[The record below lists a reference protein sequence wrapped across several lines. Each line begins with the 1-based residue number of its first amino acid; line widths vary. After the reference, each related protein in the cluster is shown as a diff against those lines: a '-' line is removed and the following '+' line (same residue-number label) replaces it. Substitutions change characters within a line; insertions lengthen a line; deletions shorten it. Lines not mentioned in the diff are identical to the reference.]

1 MIIILSGEPGSGK
14 TDRSMLFEEP
24 VKILDME
31 NRDQRSFDRNHS
43 DRIIDICPILMK
55 VNHISDYYKSY
66 LNLKK
71 VIDMIVIS
79 KPEFRTLVLDGISD
93 IRSKYAKAKWLN
105 DHPKRK
111 NPLPE
116 EWAEINET
124 TRQLL
129 DPLIGM
135 ARDLGFHLVF
145 TAQFC
150 DEYGKVEKQNDYGKS
165 IITSEKLGR
174 EPNVEDW
181 QAYNVDSHIIL
192 EYRKPKYFSNCIKS
206 IAGCWEE
213 DITGKNLYDIL
224 VEKGV

>member
-1 MIIILSGEPGSGK
+1 MILILSGEPGSGK

-24 VKILDME
+24 IKILDME

-43 DRIIDICPILMK
+43 DRIIDVFPILVK
-55 VNHISDYYKSY
+55 INHVKDYYQSY
-66 LNLKK
+66 LNLRKT
-71 VIDMIVIS
+71 IDTILKS
-79 KPEFRTLVLDGISD
+79 KPDFRTLVLDGISD
-93 IRSKYAKAKWLN
+93 VRGKYAKAKWFN

-111 NPLPE
+111 NPQPE
-116 EWAEINET
+116 EWTEINET

-129 DPLIGM
+129 DPLIDM
-135 ARDLGFHLVF
+135 ARDFDFHLIF

-150 DEYGKVEKQNDYGKS
+150 DEYGKVEKQNDNGK
-165 IITSEKLGR
+165 IVIGSEKLGR

-181 QAYNVDSHIIL
+181 QAYNVDTHIIL
-192 EYRKPKYFSNCIKS
+192 EYRKPKYFMNCIKS

-224 VEKGV
+224 IKKGV